1 MKLDPQHAAE
11 GSSWITYAL
20 AAIGGAL
27 SFFDSHAAG
36 FMAMAA
42 ILTALVNW
50 WYRHQS
56 HKQKHAWDGSERRQ
70 SER

>member
-1 MKLDPQHAAE
+1 MRIDPQHAAE

-20 AAIGGAL
+20 AAVGGLL

-56 HKQKHAWDGSERRQ
+56 HRNEWDGATERRKQ
-70 SER
+70 ER